1 MHSENAPDIS
11 VIIPI
16 YNVEKYIAAC
26 LNSVLNQ
33 TKNNLEVIM
42 IDDGST
48 DKSGEIAREYAE
60 KYDHFYYERIENS
73 GLGHA
78 RNYAVTMANGKYIAF
93 VDSDDIVVQD
103 AYEKMFCAAEKN
115 GSDLTIC
122 NVARFNSKKSW
133 QSSLHKKV
141 FTDTESVTHITKK
154 PNLLYDTT
162 SWNKL
167 ILHSFYLNHNFQFP
181 ENILYEDIPVTIPMH
196 YFANNVSVV
205 NSVGYLWRVRDG
217 VSKSITQNA
226 SDMTNLNDRITVMK
240 MLDEFFDKNVSE
252 ENLKKLQKAKH
263 LEIDL
268 SIFIYQCV
276 KVSVERAEKIL
287 SIIRDYIN
295 SSVDESVFESLAI
308 INQQKYRYIMD
319 NNLNALI
326 KLLDYEKNGYYAAPV
341 NEKDS
346 EFYIDLPDDL
356 FTINKRNVTDDL
368 RNIEPNNAI
377 DNVIVKGGS
386 ISIYAHIF
394 QSRLNISN
402 FEEQS
407 IKAYLYNDITNE
419 KYPLSVKRGRYRD
432 LTADWGYYIDKTTKK
447 VSKYNY
453 DGVGYMI
460 TINNNIINAVKEKY
474 QGTNRIYIEYENRLK
489 KGSLFLN
496 SVSYDVKR
504 KSKNKTFFV
513 DRTRVV
519 PKYSYLDEF
528 QLFINNEEV
537 FAVDISFKDNMLSCV
552 LDAPANSIFAKENN
566 SDNQI
571 EFKRNDETHFS
582 TDCTAFENGINY
594 SLYIE
599 KLNGDTDR
607 LLHQKKYS
615 QVISLPS
622 RVSFVQTTR
631 TNFVLL
637 RFEERASVLK
647 RVAEKYNF
655 VAMETVAEG
664 STEEI
669 AKAKK
674 AYICVDDAITKEKVI
689 LAKSICSHK
698 RGKAIC
704 RFIINFNSKKINRNF
719 YNGYRDVYIEYIL
732 PDGSVSRDMI
742 YREKHFNIKMKID
755 DTLELEFYRFVTGT
769 VKLRLK
775 SVWREDENTLSKRQ
789 ELTFKNYPK
798 YREEPIN
805 EKQIVFESMWG
816 SKYSCNPQ
824 ALYEYIDKNYPEYQ
838 CIWSLTDERTPVK
851 GRGIRVRRGSQE
863 YYHYL
868 ATAKYFVNN
877 VNFEDGYVKR
887 DGQIEIQTMHG
898 TPLKTL
904 GLDVEGDFPTDYM
917 KELYIKKN
925 LRWNYLIVQGKF
937 MEDKAYSCFKCDCEI
952 LRTGYPRTDKLF
964 DSSAQKINKIKEN
977 LGIPFN
983 KKIVLYTPTWRVKNN
998 FDMQLDLDMMR
1009 QKLSEEY
1016 VILVRLHH
1024 FCSKGYKIP
1033 ADNEFIFDMNN
1044 YRYVEDLYRIADIL
1058 ITDYSSVMFDFALL
1072 NKPMLFFAYD
1082 IDEYCNN
1089 LRGLYVDF
1097 KKEAPGP
1104 ILYDT
1109 DEVIDSIL
1117 NIDEETEKCKDRI
1130 KAFHEK
1136 YLTYESAD
1144 SCEQIVRK
1152 VLKSK

>member
-1 MHSENAPDIS
+1 MYSKNTPDIS

-16 YNVEKYIAAC
+16 YNVEKYIDAC
-26 LNSVLNQ
+26 LGSILNQ
-33 TKNNLEVIM
+33 TKGNLEVIM

-48 DKSGEIAREYAE
+48 DRSGEIAREYAE
-60 KYDHFYYERIENS
+60 KYDNFYYERIENN

-78 RNYAVTMANGKYIAF
+78 RNYAVPMATGKYIAF

-133 QSSLHKKV
+133 KSNLHKKV
-141 FTDTESVTHITKK
+141 FDNIVPVTHITK
-154 PNLLYDTT
+154 NLNLIYDTT

-167 ILHSFYLNHNFQFP
+167 ILRSFYLEHNFQFP

-240 MLDEFFDKNVSE
+240 ILDKFFDENVKE
-252 ENLKKLQKAKH
+252 DDLKQIEKLKH
-263 LEIDL
+263 LGIDL
-268 SIFIYQCV
+268 SIFIYQSS
-276 KVSVERAEKIL
+276 KVPEEQAEKIL
-287 SIIRDYIN
+287 SIIREYIN
-295 SSVDESVFESLAI
+295 SSVNESFLESLTL
-308 INQQKYRYIMD
+308 INQQKYRYILDD
-319 NNLNALI
+319 NISALI
-326 KLLDYEKNGYYAAPV
+326 RLLDYEKKGYFAAPV
-341 NEKDS
+341 NEEDG

-356 FTINKRNVTDDL
+356 FTLKRRNITEDL
-368 RNIEPNNAI
+368 RNLEPSSAI
-377 DNVIVKGGS
+377 DNVLIKNNN
-386 ISIYAHIF
+386 IYIYAHIF
-394 QSRLNISN
+394 QSRVNIKN

-407 IKAYLYNDITNE
+407 IKAYLYNDKTNE
-419 KYPLSVKRGRYRD
+419 KIPLDVIGSNHRN
-432 LTADWGYYIDKTTKK
+432 LTNDWGHYVDRTANKT
-447 VSKYNY
+447 SKYNY
-453 DGVGYMI
+453 DGVGYKV
-460 TINNNIINAVKEKY
+460 TINKKLIETAEKTH
-474 QGTNRIYIEYENRLK
+474 QGINRIYVEYENRLK

-513 DRTRVV
+513 GRTRVA
-519 PKYSYLDEF
+519 PNYSYLDEF
-528 QLFINNEEV
+528 QLLISNEDI
-537 FAVDISFKDNMLSCV
+537 FAADVSVKDNMFICT
-552 LDAPANSIFAKENN
+552 LDAPASRIFAKDND
-566 SDNQI
+566 SDNYI

-582 TDCTAFENGINY
+582 ADCALFENAVNY
-594 SLYIE
+594 TFFVE
-599 KLNGDTDR
+599 EANGYKDK

-615 QVISLPS
+615 QVITLPS
-622 RVSFVQTTR
+622 RVAFVQTTR
-631 TNFVLL
+631 TNFIRL
-637 RFEERASVLK
+637 RFEKRASVLT

-655 VAMETVAEG
+655 AAMETVSEG
-664 STEEI
+664 SNQEI

-674 AYICVDDAITKEKVI
+674 AYICVDDNIAKEKVI
-689 LAKSICSHK
+689 LAKSLCYHKNGKTIC
-698 RGKAIC
+698 G
-704 RFIINFNSKKINRNF
+704 FIINFNSKKINRNF
-719 YNGYRDVYIEYIL
+719 YGSYRDVYIEYVL
-732 PDGSVSRDMI
+732 PGGRVIRDMI

-755 DTLELEFYRFVTGT
+755 ETLDLEFYRFVTGT
-769 VKLRLK
+769 VKLRIK
-775 SVWREDENTLSKRQ
+775 NSWREAENTLSKRQ

-798 YREEPIN
+798 FREEPIN

-838 CIWSLTDERTPVK
+838 CIWSLTDERTPIK

-917 KELYIKKN
+917 KEQYINKN

-937 MEDKAYSCFKCDCEI
+937 MEDKAYSCFKCDCET

-964 DSSAQKINKIKEN
+964 DSSLKKIKEIKES

-998 FDMQLDLDMMR
+998 FDMRLDLEMMR
-1009 QKLSEEY
+1009 QKLGDGY

-1024 FCSKGYKIP
+1024 FCSNGCKIP
-1033 ADNEFIFDMNN
+1033 ADNEFVFDMNN
-1044 YRYVEDLYRIADIL
+1044 YRYVEDLYMIADIL

-1097 KKEAPGP
+1097 KEEAPGP

-1117 NIDEETEKCKDRI
+1117 NIEEQMEKCKDRI
-1130 KAFHEK
+1130 NAFHKK
-1136 YLTYESAD
+1136 YLTYESPD